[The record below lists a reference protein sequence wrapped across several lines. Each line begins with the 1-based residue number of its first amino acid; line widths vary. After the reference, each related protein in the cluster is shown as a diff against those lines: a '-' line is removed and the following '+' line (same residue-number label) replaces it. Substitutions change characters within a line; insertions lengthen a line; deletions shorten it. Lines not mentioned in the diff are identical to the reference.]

1 MNRHI
6 RAAAVAAIAGS
17 GVVAAAFLQASVA
30 VAWADDT
37 GFTIGGLSFQDPVA
51 LPGLLGGEPTP
62 GYESILP
69 TFFNAPFLSIGS
81 DDALGFVQTGSQQ
94 FTVEDTSSST
104 TLGTIDTQIN
114 DQNLLGIQ
122 TAQFTVVSSDAASG
136 LSASQTAELPT
147 DGTVFSITN
156 LGSGY
161 ANVYEA
167 IPNADGTAAS
177 SITDT
182 FVTPFGDINVPTTYD
197 AIAPLSPATA
207 LEALGNTSG
216 DAGLSANAFTIGSTT
231 FDPGADGFSTPLV
244 PNVFSV
250 APLLNFGAGSL
261 DISGSGSPEATQNF
275 EVFTGGADAGNV
287 QTSVMYSDLLG
298 LDSTQFTIVSETPNG
313 DATDLPAVG
322 TVYSVTDLGSGYE
335 NVYEAIPNADGTAAS
350 SITDT
355 VVTPFGNIDLSTP
368 YDAIAKLDPAA
379 PLADLAA
386 TGNAALSDNAFTI
399 DGITF
404 DPGADGLAP
413 VGSLFGIA
421 PVLEIAGGQLAIPGS
436 ITPFAS
442 AGLEA
447 YDSSGTDLGSL
458 TVGENMSNIL
468 GFIDTT
474 QFNVV
479 SEDAASGLTA
489 AQAAELPAVG
499 TVYSVTDFGSGFE
512 NIYEAIPNADGTA
525 ASSIIDTFA
534 TPFGNIPLTT
544 LFDAIAPLDPGDA
557 AAGVTA
563 AAGAAAFDLFNPST
577 WF

>member
-1 MNRHI
+1 
-6 RAAAVAAIAGS
+6 
-17 GVVAAAFLQASVA
+17 
-30 VAWADDT
+30 
-37 GFTIGGLSFQDPVA
+37 
-51 LPGLLGGEPTP
+51 
-62 GYESILP
+62 
-69 TFFNAPFLSIGS
+69 
-81 DDALGFVQTGSQQ
+81 
-94 FTVEDTSSST
+94 
-104 TLGTIDTQIN
+104 
-114 DQNLLGIQ
+114 
-122 TAQFTVVSSDAASG
+122 
-136 LSASQTAELPT
+136 
-147 DGTVFSITN
+147 
-156 LGSGY
+156 
-161 ANVYEA
+161 
-167 IPNADGTAAS
+167 
-177 SITDT
+177 
-182 FVTPFGDINVPTTYD
+182 
-197 AIAPLSPATA
+197 
-207 LEALGNTSG
+207 
-216 DAGLSANAFTIGSTT
+216 
-231 FDPGADGFSTPLV
+231 LV

-261 DISGSGSPEATQNF
+261 DISGSGQPEATQNF
-275 EVFTGGADAGNV
+275 EVFTGGADEGQV

-298 LDSTQFTIVSETPNG
+298 LDSTQFTVVSETPDG
-313 DATDLPAVG
+313 DATGLPAVG

-335 NVYEAIPNADGTAAS
+335 NVYEAIPNADSTAAS

-355 VVTPFGNIDLSTP
+355 LVTPFGNIDLSTP
-368 YDAIAKLDPAA
+368 YDAIAKLDPAT

-386 TGNAALSDNAFTI
+386 TSSNAAVSDNAFAI
-399 DGITF
+399 DGTIF
-404 DPGADGLAP
+404 DPGAEGLAP
-413 VGSLFGIA
+413 VGQLFGIA
-421 PVLEIAGGQLAIPGS
+421 PILEIAGGQLAIPGA
-436 ITPFAS
+436 ITPFAT

-447 YDSSGTDLGSL
+447 YDGNGTDLGSL

-534 TPFGNIPLTT
+534 TPFGDFQLPN

-563 AAGAAAFDLFNPST
+563 AVGAAAVDLFNPST